1 MAGTGNVGEF
11 ERLVRDD
18 VSKLKVT
25 NAAGLCAAHNAAV
38 RNRISILALIVQ
50 YNGGSSCSTDIDCL
64 T

>member
-25 NAAGLCAAHNAAV
+25 NVVGLCAAHNAAV
-38 RNRISILALIVQ
+38 RNRTAILALIVQ
-50 YNGGSSCSTDIDCL
+50 YNGGNSCL
-64 T
+64 TGIHCLA